1 MARRK
6 KRTTY
11 SRKKRKAR
19 DDDWGWEF
27 NLDPDTA
34 REVTAIIL
42 LIMGLICLF
51 SLIGIAGGLGAYLGY
66 GLKFVFG
73 YIAAIV
79 AAIMIILGAVLFYP
93 KRFPIETSNVIGV
106 FLLVVSLCGIAHLFI
121 DAEKAQEFAAHGIG
135 GGYLGLGVTY
145 FFKYILGTWA
155 SLVVFVGAL
164 LASLLIT
171 FNTSID
177 LIREKL
183 LRPRSAGVSSSPKLK
198 INKPEGAKSKDESA
212 ELEEPTIG
220 DIKLPKI
227 RKKKFKLEEE
237 IAPPVIVDKDWVFPS
252 TEILEDPSNTVDSG
266 NIKAYAEMIQQTLAN
281 FGIEVEMGEVNV
293 GPTVTQYTLKPAEG
307 IKLTRIT
314 ALVNDLALALAA
326 HPIRIEAPIPG
337 KSLVGI
343 EIPNKAVALVRM
355 KEILSSPTFEAASAK
370 SKLNI
375 ALGKD
380 VSGAANIAD
389 LARMPHL
396 LIAGATGSGKSVCIN
411 SVLISLLYQNS
422 PRDLKMV
429 LIDPKRV
436 EFTPYNGLP
445 HLLTPVITEVD
456 KTINA
461 LRWIVIEMEKR
472 YRLFAEVGARNID
485 IYNHKIKDPTLQ
497 MPYIVV
503 AVDELADLMAHAAR
517 EVEALIVRLAQMAR
531 ATGIHLV
538 LATQRPSV
546 NVVTGLIKANIAPR
560 IAFMVASQIDS
571 RTIIDM
577 AGAERLLGRGD
588 MLYISGDGSKPKRIQ
603 SVMVSDKEIKEVT
616 DFVKKQAEPQYN
628 EEVIQPQKY
637 SMAGSSSLGAASE
650 FGDDDPLYQDAY
662 NLVVETGKA
671 SASYLQRRLRVGY
684 ARAARLLDL
693 LEQNNVIGPGEGAKP
708 REVLI
713 KGEDSYMAK
722 RFDED
727 EQVEDEF

>member
-1 MARRK
+1 M
-6 KRTTY
+6 
-11 SRKKRKAR
+11 
-19 DDDWGWEF
+19 
-27 NLDPDTA
+27 
-34 REVTAIIL
+34 
-42 LIMGLICLF
+42 
-51 SLIGIAGGLGAYLGY
+51 
-66 GLKFVFG
+66 
-73 YIAAIV
+73 
-79 AAIMIILGAVLFYP
+79 
-93 KRFPIETSNVIGV
+93 
-106 FLLVVSLCGIAHLFI
+106 
-121 DAEKAQEFAAHGIG
+121 
-135 GGYLGLGVTY
+135 
-145 FFKYILGTWA
+145 
-155 SLVVFVGAL
+155 
-164 LASLLIT
+164 
-171 FNTSID
+171 
-177 LIREKL
+177 
-183 LRPRSAGVSSSPKLK
+183 
-198 INKPEGAKSKDESA
+198 
-212 ELEEPTIG
+212 
-220 DIKLPKI
+220 
-227 RKKKFKLEEE
+227 
-237 IAPPVIVDKDWVFPS
+237 
-252 TEILEDPSNTVDSG
+252 LEDSSNTADSG
-266 NIKAYAEMIQQTLAN
+266 NIKVYAEVISQTLAN
-281 FGIEVEMGEVNV
+281 FGIEVEMGEVNI

-314 ALVNDLALALAA
+314 ALVNDLALTLAA

-355 KEILSSPTFEAASAK
+355 KEVLSSPTFEAAMAK

-380 VSGAANIAD
+380 VSGGANIAD

-411 SVLISLLYQNS
+411 SILVSLLYQNS
-422 PRDLKMV
+422 PRDLKMI

-436 EFTPYNGLP
+436 EFTPYNGIP

-461 LRWIVIEMEKR
+461 LRWTVIEMEKR

-485 IYNHKIKDPTLQ
+485 TYNRKIKDPTLQ

-517 EVEALIVRLAQMAR
+517 EVEGLIVRLAQMAR

-603 SVMVSDKEIKEVT
+603 SVIVSDKEIKEVT
-616 DFVKKQAEPQYN
+616 DFVKQQAEPAYN
-628 EEVIQPQKY
+628 EEVVQPQRY
-637 SMAGSSSLGAASE
+637 NLGGSSNSSTGGD
-650 FGDDDPLYQDAY
+650 FGEDDPLYQEAY
-662 NLVVETGKA
+662 DLVVETGKA

-693 LEQNNVIGPGEGAKP
+693 LEQHGVIGPGEGAKP
-708 REVLI
+708 REVLV
-713 KGEDSYMAK
+713 KGDDSYMA
-722 RFDED
+722 RPFDEE
-727 EQVEDEF
+727 EQEEDQETGF